1 MKRTIVKGRGAIW
14 FDLLTKG
21 FTVKKGLCPSVL
33 VADGEMNGI
42 PMRAI
47 AVVADVKNHYPRAKN
62 GEVGLLEGWT
72 LGQVI
77 SEAVKEDRRK
87 KVKRV
92 ILAIIDVP
100 SQAYGRREEA
110 FGIHLALSAAAGAYA
125 NARQLGHP
133 VIGLIVG
140 KAMSGAFLAHGYQAN
155 RLIALN
161 DQGVM
166 VHAMGKASA
175 ARITLRTIDALEELA
190 STIPPMAYDIKNY
203 HTLGLL
209 EELIDIKNPEKPT
222 KDEIAHVLE
231 SVQKAIKE
239 TLKSGVDLKNRLGS
253 PNRKSTSLVYE
264 KMREQW
270 TQ

>member
-1 MKRTIVKGRGAIW
+1 MKKASLKSRGAIW
-14 FDLLTKG
+14 FDLLSQG
-21 FTVKKGLCPSVL
+21 FDIKKGLCPSVL
-33 VADGEMNGI
+33 VADGVFEDTV
-42 PMRAI
+42 MRI
-47 AVVADVKNHYPRAKN
+47 ISVVPDPKNHYPRAKG

-72 LGQVI
+72 IGQVV
-77 SEAVKEDRRK
+77 SEVVKEDHRK
-87 KVKRV
+87 KEKRT
-92 ILAIIDVP
+92 ILALIDVP

-166 VHAMGKASA
+166 IHAMGKASA
-175 ARITLRTIDALEELA
+175 ARITLRSIEALEQLA

-203 HTLGLL
+203 YTLGLL
-209 EELIDIKNPEKPT
+209 EGLVDVKNPDNPT
-222 KDEIAHVLE
+222 KDEILMVT
-231 SVQKAIKE
+231 KALQQAIA
-239 TLKSGVDLKNRLGS
+239 TAKSSGTDLDNRLGS
-253 PNRKSTSLVYE
+253 PNRRSTSLVYE
-264 KMREQW
+264 KMQQQW
-270 TQ
+270 TL